1 MAHASLLSSS
11 SSSASASGFQK
22 HLNRFVRYTK
32 ARMDGVCLPLVYETL
47 RNGCCLKFLLLLL
60 EDIFV
65 EIFGPT
71 HKSERPKIYA
81 AT

>member
-1 MAHASLLSSS
+1 MAPASLLSSS
-11 SSSASASGFQK
+11 SSSASAWGFQE

-32 ARMDGVCLPLVYETL
+32 VKMDGVSLPLVYQAL
-47 RNGCCLKFLLLLL
+47 RNGCWLKFLLLLL
-60 EDIFV
+60 PDIFV
-65 EIFGPT
+65 KIFGPT